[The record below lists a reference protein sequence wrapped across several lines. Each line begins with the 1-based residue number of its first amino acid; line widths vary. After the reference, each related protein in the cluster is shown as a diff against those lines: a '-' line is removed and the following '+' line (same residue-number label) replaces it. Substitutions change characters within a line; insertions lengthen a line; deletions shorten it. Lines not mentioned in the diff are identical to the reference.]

1 MHRANPRFVR
11 GAYPGMMIPREE
23 ELSTKWGAT
32 LFRRDASNLLWSDE
46 FRHRDFQEGSCMHSA
61 ASWEAINEAF
71 ERAER

>member
-46 FRHRDFQEGSCMHSA
+46 FRHRDFQDGDCMHSA

-71 ERAER
+71 DRAAR